1 MKHLAINPDDDCIYP
16 ITWVAENIK
25 TCKIDR
31 NYRDNFEPVLGK
43 AIFVKLPGG
52 NSWSGY
58 AANDEGW
65 LYVCDVSGIK
75 IEELPDIDI
84 KTGILEV
91 EKDVND
97 WLKKHGF

>member
-1 MKHLAINPDDDCIYP
+1 MKHLVINPDDDCIYP

-43 AIFVKLPGG
+43 AIFVKLPGRD
-52 NSWSGY
+52 SWAGY

-65 LYVCDVSGIK
+65 LYVCDASGIE
-75 IEELPDIDI
+75 IEKLPDIDI

-91 EKDVND
+91 EEDVKD